1 MNNSIQEKKGNPVVT
16 LKAQAEKFDF
26 SKLRADKKNKLANS
40 GYQAYQDIYRMDFTI
55 NGQSV
60 DKILIKALINKD
72 KKEFDKV
79 WAEHY
84 KNEKTPDHKK
94 NDQYKKKFE
103 EFYNRGT
110 KYTHLLP
117 KEENGNY
124 RPFAKE
130 VFKEMFK
137 YAEAQ
142 VPSDSTLEELVTNCN
157 QAAYVG
163 ALYNKDNP
171 LFHVA
176 MAHELVFSSNHKT
189 YINCSDPSHATI
201 KIEEKIAVYTLAKP
215 EEELCKLD
223 SSLEFTL
230 ESQDGKDDVIYKDG
244 KLSLTVPRELR
255 DYKIDDRNLFD
266 IIKEYFYRFC
276 EKLGFKFEV
285 EIEHNFE
292 EEDSLYEDEEY
303 NFEGACPM
311 FQEQP
316 QNYIEDPDVNPLNK
330 KRETSP

>member
-16 LKAQAEKFDF
+16 LKTQAEKFNF
-26 SKLRADKKNKLANS
+26 SMLKAREDSVEANS
-40 GYQAYQDIYRMDFTI
+40 GYQAYQDIDRMDFTI

-130 VFKEMFK
+130 VFKEMFQ
-137 YAEAQ
+137 YAGER
-142 VPSDSTLEELVTNCN
+142 VPSDPILEELIVHCN
-157 QAAYVG
+157 QAGYEASVLIESQIALNQYSFVVRSPEKVINIDYVDQNNVSIRSDMK
-163 ALYNKDNP
+163 LP
-171 LFHVA
+171 ILFQ
-176 MAHELVFSSNHKT
+176 E
-189 YINCSDPSHATI
+189 SDGQFGDKVCDLS
-201 KIEEKIAVYTLAKP
+201 
-215 EEELCKLD
+215 

-244 KLSLTVPRELR
+244 KLSLTVPRKLR
-255 DYKIDDRNLFD
+255 DYKIDGRSLFD
-266 IIKEYFYRFC
+266 TIKEYFYKFC

-285 EIEHNFE
+285 EIEHDLGDPMSYLE
-292 EEDSLYEDEEY
+292 EVALPIHSNEHE
-303 NFEGACPM
+303 NTP
-311 FQEQP
+311 
-316 QNYIEDPDVNPLNK
+316 
-330 KRETSP
+330 